1 MIPLRD
7 ANPSRTIPFI
17 TYLLILINFIV
28 FFFELSIGKYQNDL
42 FLHLGLIPSVWIA
55 DVKLFHAHS
64 FLPLFT
70 SMFLHGGW
78 IHLLGNML
86 FLFIFGDNVED
97 KFGHGRYFVFYIV
110 AGLAAAITQIY
121 FNAASEAPM
130 IGASGA
136 IAGVMGAYVLMF
148 PKARITT
155 LIFII
160 IFIKIIELPAY
171 VFLGLWF
178 LMQIF
183 SGMMALGIG
192 SDAGGVA
199 WWAHIGGFAMGIVA
213 VPFLK
218 RR

>member
-17 TYLLILINFIV
+17 TYLLIVVNIIA
-28 FFFELSIGKYQNDL
+28 FFFELSLGKYLNDL
-42 FLHLGLIPSVWIA
+42 VMRFGLAPAQWLA
-55 DVKLFHAHS
+55 DAKTYHPHVV
-64 FLPLFT
+64 LPLFT

-78 IHLLGNML
+78 MHLLGNML

-97 KFGHGRYFVFYIV
+97 KFGHFRYLLFYLL
-110 AGLAAAITQIY
+110 AGLAAAFTQIY
-121 FNAASEAPM
+121 FNASSEVPM

-148 PKARITT
+148 PTARITT

-171 VFLGLWF
+171 LFLGLWF

-183 SGMMALGIG
+183 SGVMSLGIG
-192 SDAGGVA
+192 GDAGGVA
-199 WWAHIGGFAMGIVA
+199 WWAHIGGFAIGVLS
-213 VPFLK
+213 VPVL
-218 RR
+218 RRR